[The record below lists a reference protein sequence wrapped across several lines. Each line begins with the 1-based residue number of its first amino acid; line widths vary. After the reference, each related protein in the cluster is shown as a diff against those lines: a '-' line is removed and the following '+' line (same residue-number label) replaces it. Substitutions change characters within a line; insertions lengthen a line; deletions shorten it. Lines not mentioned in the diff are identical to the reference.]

1 MWDATSAFKRPMIA
15 FPLFITRSCMTMTMN
30 KKHVLIMLACCLI
43 PLVALAAIFVFKI
56 PVTSVVYVGILLLC
70 PALHLLMM
78 RNMLGHH
85 ADHGASGDHTGHGA
99 RVHGPTV
106 NVQPPQ
112 LPAGEKQD

>member
-1 MWDATSAFKRPMIA
+1 MN
-15 FPLFITRSCMTMTMN
+15 MN

-56 PVTSVVYVGILLLC
+56 PANSVVFFGILLLC

-78 RNMLGHH
+78 KNMMGHDH
-85 ADHGASGDHTGHGA
+85 AGHSHPTHHTHSPA
-99 RVHGPTV
+99 V

-112 LPAGEKQD
+112 LPAGEKKD

>member
-1 MWDATSAFKRPMIA
+1 
-15 FPLFITRSCMTMTMN
+15 MN
-30 KKHVLIMLACCLI
+30 MSKKHVLIMLACCLI

-56 PVTSVVYVGILLLC
+56 PATSVIYVGILLLC

-78 RNMLGHH
+78 RNMQGHH
-85 ADHGASGDHTGHGA
+85 AGQGAGTDHTRHSHAGQGA

>member
-1 MWDATSAFKRPMIA
+1 
-15 FPLFITRSCMTMTMN
+15 MN
-30 KKHVLIMLACCLI
+30 MSKKHVLIMLACCLI

-56 PVTSVVYVGILLLC
+56 PVTGVIYVGLLLLC

-78 RNMLGHH
+78 RNMLGHD
-85 ADHGASGDHTGHGA
+85 AGQGAGTDHTGHGHTGRGA